1 MSTTCAERAVPRAA
15 GYLAPAALAL
25 ALSATPCPA
34 QDDETN
40 PYAADPAA
48 ALEGEKLF
56 AHSGCVPCHGPHA
69 EGAIGPNLIDN
80 TWIDHVPPGMVY
92 RTISKGRR
100 GTRMVAFG
108 DRLKPEEIWKIVEFL
123 LANGREAKAREAK

>member
-1 MSTTCAERAVPRAA
+1 MMPVVRAIPGIA
-15 GYLAPAALAL
+15 GYLAPAALTL
-25 ALSATPCPA
+25 ILSATSCPA

-40 PYAADPAA
+40 PYVADPAA

-56 AHSGCVPCHGPHA
+56 ARSGCVPCHGPHA
-69 EGAIGPNLIDN
+69 EGAIGPNLIN
-80 TWIDHVPPGMVY
+80 NAWIDHVPPAMVY
-92 RTISKGRR
+92 RTISKGRQ

-123 LANGREAKAREAK
+123 LTSGREAKAQQGK

>member
-1 MSTTCAERAVPRAA
+1 MTWRARGVPAA
-15 GYLAPAALAL
+15 ARYLAPAVLAL
-25 ALSATPCPA
+25 ALRAAPCPA

-69 EGAIGPNLIDN
+69 EGAIGPNLIEN
-80 TWIDHVPPGMVY
+80 SWIDHVPPEMVY

-108 DRLKPEEIWKIVEFL
+108 DRLKPDEIWKIVEFL
-123 LANGREAKAREAK
+123 LATGREAKLHPGK